1 MPDKWSPTF
10 LKRSNVDP
18 KLGPADRQLYKLLE
32 PVYAADEYIHLKQQY
47 LNSIMPYL
55 IELSRSDRNATIP
68 IYLSVHESTGTAL
81 LNAGLTFRD
90 ELFEVV
96 RHLEVKEPVVQSSWN
111 ASEWAVA
118 RMNRE
123 LALRCAYYYDAEQ
136 DWHTP
141 PTINRF
147 TEALQVVVA
156 HGLDCMLINSK
167 SPPEDAQSGSLR
179 HDTNHSGAWVRLH
192 ATNKTMYGNRD
203 QLYFAVHAPLLITRP
218 MTTWTDYP
226 IMKRSQMGLPS
237 AIMHPHF
244 GSGPGPR
251 NRPPGPYRWQ
261 PPLSK
266 ALDRHLTKTSIAPHL
281 LCNTTADGKMPCASC
296 VFVRGSCIEADLY
309 RGEEWERDKCAGFQ
323 QGFNCLGLDMRDVR
337 HRTSYFCSHDPPS
350 APALRVLVPNKTM
363 NTPQVGVA

>member
-1 MPDKWSPTF
+1 M
-10 LKRSNVDP
+10 
-18 KLGPADRQLYKLLE
+18 
-32 PVYAADEYIHLKQQY
+32 
-47 LNSIMPYL
+47 
-55 IELSRSDRNATIP
+55 
-68 IYLSVHESTGTAL
+68 
-81 LNAGLTFRD
+81 
-90 ELFEVV
+90 
-96 RHLEVKEPVVQSSWN
+96 QSSWN

-251 NRPPGPYRWQ
+251 NRPP
-261 PPLSK
+261 
-266 ALDRHLTKTSIAPHL
+266 
-281 LCNTTADGKMPCASC
+281 
-296 VFVRGSCIEADLY
+296 
-309 RGEEWERDKCAGFQ
+309 
-323 QGFNCLGLDMRDVR
+323 
-337 HRTSYFCSHDPPS
+337 
-350 APALRVLVPNKTM
+350 
-363 NTPQVGVA
+363 